1 MRAWP
6 GWLARFALTC
16 AHARGAI
23 FGVDDT
29 VPLIASGGRTVQWG
43 KGWDALVVA
52 GSRCV
57 RVNARGIFAK
67 PSHWA
72 ARDLRA
78 AGWATVACAPV
89 RDALCAAPRGPVLG
103 TAERPRFDASLAW
116 GGAGCARAHD
126 GRVLSAAHGY
136 DVSACDVL
144 DGGGDLVVCGRTAAY
159 RRTGV
164 SDGVYWSLCLLAI
177 LLVRSLSL
185 LVVRRIQRERAQ
197 TAETPAWSSEWTT
210 LAACVAVLGLVT
222 VPDGDA
228 ILVTEEERLLFWV
241 VFGYTVGYVG
251 LYAAHCATRAGDGAD
266 PPIYNLIGGT
276 LQAIAMRLYCGAET
290 PYNPVIVWAIA
301 TRALLKLR
309 RSPLSVE
316 GVSTLADA
324 LTLSGLCAIGHGSSH
339 LYLGGLFALALLASD
354 VFG

>member
-1 MRAWP
+1 M
-6 GWLARFALTC
+6 
-16 AHARGAI
+16 
-23 FGVDDT
+23 DDA
-29 VPLIASGGRTVQWG
+29 VPLLASGGRTVRWG
-43 KGWDALVVA
+43 GGWDALVVA
-52 GSRCV
+52 GSLCV

-67 PSHWA
+67 PSHWT
-72 ARDLRA
+72 ARGLRA
-78 AGWATVACAPV
+78 AGWATVTCTPV
-89 RDALCAAPRGPVLG
+89 RGALCAAAPGAVLP
-103 TAERPRFDASLAW
+103 TDERPRFNANLAW
-116 GGAGCARAHD
+116 GGAGCTRAHD
-126 GRVLSAAHGY
+126 GRVLSSSYGY

-144 DGGGDLVVCGRTAAY
+144 DGGGDLVVCGRIAAY

-185 LVVRRIQRERAQ
+185 LVVHRIQRERAQ
-197 TAETPAWSSEWTT
+197 TPEKAAWSSEWVT
-210 LAACVAVLGLVT
+210 LASCAAVLILVT
-222 VPDGDA
+222 ASEGDA
-228 ILVTEEERLLFWV
+228 VLVTEEERLLFWV
-241 VFGYTVGYVG
+241 VFGYTVGYIG

-266 PPIYNLIGGT
+266 PPIYNLISGT

-354 VFG
+354 IFG